1 MVDQVTADLYV
12 PDAGEEPLLAISSV
26 SILRAAP
33 VSRLSFRCRDDALAA
48 AGKAF
53 GVALP
58 AKPLSAETTSD
69 RIAFWLGPDEW
80 MLIAPESDLEAVSTK
95 LEAALESHPTSLVD
109 VSHRQEAILVSG
121 DRAVWLLNTGIPI
134 DLDVAAFPVGTVTRT
149 VFHKAPVMVWRTGE
163 DSFVVEAWVSFM
175 DYVAGL
181 LVQSAGELSA
191 A

>member
-1 MVDQVTADLYV
+1 MADQVTADLYV
-12 PDAGEEPLLAISSV
+12 PDAGEKPLLAISSV
-26 SILRAAP
+26 SILKAAP
-33 VSRLSFRCRDDALAA
+33 VTRLSFRCRENGRDA

-58 AKPLSAETTSD
+58 SKPLSAETAPD

-80 MLIAPESDLEAVSTK
+80 MLIAQESDLEAVMSK
-95 LEAALESHPTSLVD
+95 LEGALESHPMSVVD
-109 VSHRQEAILVSG
+109 VSHRQEAILISG

-134 DLDVAAFPVGTVTRT
+134 DLDTSAFPVGTVTRT
-149 VFHKAPVMVWRTGE
+149 VFHKAPIMVWRTGE
-163 DSFVVEAWVSFM
+163 DSFVVEAWVSFI

-181 LVQSAGELSA
+181 LVQSARELSA